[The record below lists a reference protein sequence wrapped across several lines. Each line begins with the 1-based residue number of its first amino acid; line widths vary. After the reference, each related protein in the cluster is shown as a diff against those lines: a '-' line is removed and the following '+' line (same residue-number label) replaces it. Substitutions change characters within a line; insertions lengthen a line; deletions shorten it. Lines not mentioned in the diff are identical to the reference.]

1 MAGFGDVTAAA
12 ETYRPTQN
20 PIKEEAM
27 DGERFETIII
37 GGGQAGLAT
46 AYHLA
51 KRGRSAVI
59 LDENERIGDSWRKR
73 WDSLRLFT
81 PAKYDGLPGFRFPA
95 PRWSFPT
102 KDEMAD
108 YLEAYATRFGL
119 TVRTGVK
126 VDRLFKE
133 DGRFV
138 ISAGER
144 RFEADTVIVAT
155 GAERT
160 PRVPD
165 FAAELDPRI
174 VQLHSA
180 EYVSP
185 AQLRDGGVLVV
196 GLGNSGAEIAFEL
209 IRSRP
214 TWLSGKESGEIP
226 VPHGSIRARFVL
238 PVIRFLGHQVLSR
251 RTPIGR
257 KAGPK
262 VAFGGTPLIRVK
274 SKHLEDAGV
283 QRVARV
289 TGMRDGLPLLADDQ
303 VVDVAN
309 VVWCTGFRHDFP
321 WIDLPIFAE
330 NGQPKHDRGVVEA
343 EPGLCFVGLLF
354 QYAVSSAVLPGV
366 GRDAAWIARHIARLD
381 RRPYRAETSDV
392 HGLTRRELDV
402 VRLVA
407 AGRTNR
413 EIASALEISENTVA
427 RHVQNIL
434 GKLKLPSRTA
444 ATAFAFEH
452 DLV

>member
-1 MAGFGDVTAAA
+1 
-12 ETYRPTQN
+12 
-20 PIKEEAM
+20 M

-37 GGGQAGLAT
+37 GGGQAGLAA

-95 PRWSFPT
+95 RRWSFPT

-108 YLEAYATRFGL
+108 YLEAYAARFDL
-119 TVRTGVK
+119 QVRTGVR
-126 VDRLFKE
+126 VDRLSKE

-138 ISAGER
+138 VESGER
-144 RFEADTVIVAT
+144 RFEADAVIVAT

-160 PRVPD
+160 PHVPH
-165 FAAELDPRI
+165 FARELDPRI
-174 VQLHSA
+174 FQLHSA

-209 IRSRP
+209 VRSRP
-214 TWLSGKESGEIP
+214 TWVSGKQFGEIP
-226 VPHGSIRARFVL
+226 VPHGSFRARFVL
-238 PVIRFLGHQVLSR
+238 PVIRFIGHHVLTKK
-251 RTPIGR
+251 TPIGR

-283 QRVARV
+283 KRLARV
-289 TGMRDGLPLLADDQ
+289 IGTREGLPLLADDE
-303 VVDVAN
+303 VVDVPN

-321 WIDLPIFAE
+321 WIDLPVFGQD
-330 NGQPKHDRGVVEA
+330 GQPLHNRGVVEA
-343 EPGLCFVGLLF
+343 EPGLYFMGLLF
-354 QYAVSSAVLPGV
+354 QYAVSSDVLPGV
-366 GRDAAWIARHIARLD
+366 GRDAAWIAKRIAQLD
-381 RRPYRAETSDV
+381 RGTRRAEASDA
-392 HGLTRRELDV
+392 HGLTRRELEV

-407 AGRTNR
+407 AGKTNR
-413 EIASALEISENTVA
+413 EIASDLAISEHTVA